1 MTRNRPAREQKPNT
15 PSKFMPFWYLAFML
29 GLLLLWQAAGGQ
41 YAVRTIPYSEFKQA
55 LQNGEVTECL
65 VKPDTVEGK
74 IQPKRAAAETTP
86 SETAKPE
93 EKTPA
98 PGKPYLFRSIRVE
111 DPKLSEELQS
121 AGVKYTGAR
130 PSALTQLLLW
140 WILPIGLMFLIW
152 SFIGRRL
159 GRAGESI
166 LSFGKSKGRLVV
178 GKGKAG

>member
-1 MTRNRPAREQKPNT
+1 MRERAPSSRPKPKFTRIFKE
-15 PSKFMPFWYLAFML
+15 FPFWYLFVIIL
-29 GLLLLWQAAGGQ
+29 LLLLWQAAGGQ

-74 IQPKRAAAETTP
+74 IQPTRVAAAESTP

-111 DPKLSEELQS
+111 DPKLS
-121 AGVKYTGAR
+121 
-130 PSALTQLLLW
+130 
-140 WILPIGLMFLIW
+140 
-152 SFIGRRL
+152 
-159 GRAGESI
+159 
-166 LSFGKSKGRLVV
+166 
-178 GKGKAG
+178 